1 MTNYHDIQHKN
12 NAYGTFSTGYSNSDT
27 TLVLTTGHGARF
39 PDAAGD
45 KYFFATVLNTSNN
58 LEIIKVTARS
68 GDSLTVQRA
77 QEGTTAQSIA
87 QDDRIE
93 LRITA
98 GTLTTLSDIDEL
110 VPPQSGNNGKV
121 LTSNGTALSWQN
133 IEVANFMGQNNQ
145 NESFFSLP
153 KGTTAQRP
161 GTPNVG
167 MIRYNTDYYGG
178 ARPEFYSTANSW
190 LPLNSPILNKYVIC
204 ASAGSSGQ
212 ASSSAGKFP
221 SSGANWTTDGH
232 TLNEFTLTPVNTG
245 THNILAVVLKPAAA
259 DSVFLIEVSGAFYS
273 GSGYAYATIGRS
285 TGETASATST
295 AASTLNVAHLLGG
308 GDGTSVSATA
318 EACSRW
324 HLNAHVHTGGFAV
337 YDKPN
342 TTNFVRYCIHFAH
355 SANDL
360 MYFPHRGIASMV
372 VTELDGTGT
381 TKVSYDSPL
390 EVAS

>member
-12 NAYGTFSTGYSNSDT
+12 NAFGTFSTNYSNSDT

-68 GDSLTVQRA
+68 GDTLTVQRA
-77 QEGTTAQSIA
+77 REGTTAQNIA
-87 QDDRIE
+87 QNDRIE
-93 LRITA
+93 LRVTA
-98 GTLTTLSDIDEL
+98 GTLSTLSDIDEIL
-110 VPPQSGNNGKV
+110 PSQSGNSGKV
-121 LTSNGTALSWQN
+121 LTSNGNTVSWQN
-133 IEVANFMGQNNQ
+133 LEVANFMGQNNQ

-178 ARPEFYSTANSW
+178 ARPEFYSTASSW

-204 ASAGSSGQ
+204 ASASTSGQ
-212 ASSSAGKFP
+212 ASSASGAFP
-221 SSGANWTTDGH
+221 SSGSNWTDDGF
-232 TLNEFTLTPVNTG
+232 TANEFKLTPVNTG
-245 THNILAVVLKPAAA
+245 THNILAVVLKPCAV

-273 GSGYAYATIGRS
+273 NGGYGYATIGRS
-285 TGETASATST
+285 TGETASSTST
-295 AASTLNVAHLLGG
+295 AVSTLNVAHILNG
-308 GDGTSVSATA
+308 GDGSSASIGH
-318 EACSRW
+318 ACTRW
-324 HLNAHVHTGGFAV
+324 HTNAHVHTGGFAV
-337 YDKPN
+337 FDKPN
-342 TTNFVRYCIHFAH
+342 TAGFVRYCIHFAKDGNNK
-355 SANDL
+355 AYL
-360 MYFPHRGIASMV
+360 PHRGIASMT

-381 TKVSYDSPL
+381 IKTSYDSPL
-390 EVAS
+390 EVSS